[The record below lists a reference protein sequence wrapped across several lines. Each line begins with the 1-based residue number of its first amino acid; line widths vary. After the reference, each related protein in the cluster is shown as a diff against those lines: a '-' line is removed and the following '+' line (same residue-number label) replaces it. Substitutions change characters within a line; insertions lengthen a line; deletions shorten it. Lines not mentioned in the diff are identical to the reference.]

1 MSVGRDTIR
10 EALLAT
16 VGVVVFI
23 AFLVAAGSISPD
35 GIDTTGAYVIVGG
48 IVAFILTMALIG
60 VFFIGDD

>member
-23 AFLVAAGSISPD
+23 AFLVAAGTISPN
-35 GIDTTGAYVIVGG
+35 GLTTTGAYVIVGG
-48 IVAFILTMALIG
+48 IVAFILTMAVIG
-60 VFFIGDD
+60 LLFLGD